1 MRIFKKEVDHGEP
14 FINDGFCDRVDWILE
29 DTILHDDTYKYYEK
43 YDKTQEERAHLSEL
57 ERLLRGFEKSDFA
70 VAVMT
75 ALENYPY
82 MVLQCVAEYITKG
95 ENNG

>member
-1 MRIFKKEVDHGEP
+1 MKISKNDVDHGEP

-82 MVLQCVAEYITKG
+82 MVLQCVAEYITRKG
-95 ENNG
+95 N